1 MTITKLRLVLVA
13 TALFAMASCGLPR
26 GGAIQNEVIGKE
38 AQKNADI
45 AVYRVSRETLS
56 SISRWPAPST
66 ASSCSWPRKGTPAA
80 DKPIRPFDRVDVVVW
95 DSEENSLLSSPGQ
108 NTVRMQDMQV
118 SSAGTIFLPFVGSVH
133 IAGLPHS
140 AARARVQRMYEKVIP
155 TAQVQLNVTQ
165 GTRGTISMISGVN
178 RPGPI
183 VVDDPNFTVL
193 NAISAAGG
201 PSAQIQNP
209 QLNLMRGSRT
219 YCRPLESLLSDPQHD
234 ALLLPGDKVA
244 IKNDERYFRSLGAAS
259 KEAIVPF
266 DKASISALDAM
277 SLIGGLSDLR
287 ANPKGI
293 LVLREYSSKAVRSD
307 ASGPDNARSIFV
319 IDLTTADGLFS
330 AGKFAIH
337 HQDTVLV
344 TESSVASA
352 TLLFSLIRQFSASAF
367 DLNRL

>member
-1 MTITKLRLVLVA
+1 MRFVIIAISVLVL
-13 TALFAMASCGLPR
+13 ASCGLPR

-38 AQKNADI
+38 AQKKSDI

-56 SISRWPAPST
+56 SISHWPKPST
-66 ASSCSWPRKGTPAA
+66 SSSCSWLKRGTPAA
-80 DKPIRPFDRVDVVVW
+80 EKPIRPFDRVDVVVW
-95 DSEENSLLSSPGQ
+95 DSEENSLLTSAGQ

-118 SSAGTIFLPFVGSVH
+118 SAAGTIFLPFVGTVH

-140 AARARVQRMYEKVIP
+140 AARSRVQRKYEEVIP
-155 TAQVQLNVTQ
+155 SAQVQLNVKQ
-165 GTRGTISMISGVN
+165 GTRGTISMISGVT

-183 VVDDPNFTVL
+183 VVDDPNFTLL

-201 PSAQIQNP
+201 PSAQIPNP
-209 QLNLMRGSRT
+209 QLKLIRGSNT
-219 YCRPLESLLSDPQHD
+219 YCRPLESVLGNPQYD

-244 IKNDERYFRSLGAAS
+244 IENDDRYFRSLGAAS
-259 KEAIVPF
+259 REAIVPF
-266 DKASISALDAM
+266 ETAEVSALDAM
-277 SLIGGLSDLR
+277 SLIGGLTDTR

-293 LVLREYSSKAVRSD
+293 LILREYSPKAVRADS
-307 ASGPDNARSIFV
+307 SGPSNARSVFV

-330 AGKFAIH
+330 AGKFPIH

-352 TLLFSLIRQFSASAF
+352 TLLLGLIRQLTGAAF
-367 DLNRL
+367 DASRL